1 MCSFPGRV
9 LHTHVCTHTM
19 VMQVY
24 QHVSGNSFP
33 LRFQLELD
41 ASGNVEPVH
50 RIIHLLELNNR
61 TDFAIKGTHTDYP
74 ERVCTCS

>member
-1 MCSFPGRV
+1 MY
-9 LHTHVCTHTM
+9 TYMYTI
-19 VMQVY
+19 QVY

-33 LRFQLELD
+33 LHFQLELG

-61 TDFAIKGTHTDYP
+61 TDFAVEGTYTEP
-74 ERVCTCS
+74 MINLRGP